1 MKRSEEYWAQKAKKE
16 GYRSRASYKLL
27 QLDEKY
33 NLISKSSLI
42 FDLGSA
48 PGGWSQVIEKK
59 IQSTAKCV
67 AIDVLHMEKVGKVE
81 FHQIDLF
88 SREFKE
94 IVKANIRSVDLVV
107 SDISVNLSGIK
118 LIDDEK
124 NHELNLFCVNASK
137 ELLNPHGALLI
148 KTFNNS
154 KLKEIIG
161 KFKSTFSTVHVEKP
175 AASKTSS
182 SEVYLLG
189 LTPK

>member
-1 MKRSEEYWAQKAKKE
+1 LKRSEEYWAQKAKKE

-59 IQSTAKCV
+59 IQSTAKCI
-67 AIDVLHMEKVGKVE
+67 AIDVLHMEKVRKVE

-94 IVKANIRSVDLVV
+94 IIKANIRSVDLIV

-124 NHELNLFCVNASK
+124 NHELNLFCINASK

-154 KLKEIIG
+154 KLKEIIS
-161 KFKSTFSTVHVEKP
+161 KFKSTFSTVYVEKP
-175 AASKTSS
+175 VASKTSS